1 MTAPA
6 IETRALVR
14 RFGEVEAL
22 GGLDLTVSAPGVF
35 GFLGVN
41 GAGKTTTFRVLTG
54 LIRPTSGEAKVL
66 GSAVGPGSE
75 AVRRRVGYLPQEPAA
90 YGWMTGEEFLLF
102 VADLFGLGRAEARK
116 RCAELLDLCGL
127 EDASKR
133 KVAGYSGGMKQRLGI
148 AQALVNSPELL
159 LLDEPVSSLDPVG
172 RAEVLDLMAEL
183 GRESC
188 VFMSSHILAD
198 IERVC
203 EDVAIIDRGR
213 IIACDKTA
221 TLRRRYVRPAFDVVL
236 RGDADRFVR
245 AASGVPFVES
255 ACRLA
260 DEGDAA
266 RVHVAVRDLAAG
278 ERGLPEL
285 VASLG
290 LSLVS
295 FSTSMPTLEEVFI
308 RLIGRGDEGEGGA

>member
-1 MTAPA
+1 VTA

-22 GGLDLTVSAPGVF
+22 AGLELTVSAPGVF

-54 LIRPTSGEAKVL
+54 LSRPTSGAAKVL
-66 GSAVGPGSE
+66 GSAVGPGNE

-90 YGWMTGEEFLLF
+90 YAWMTGEEFLLF

-116 RCAELLDLCGL
+116 RCAEMLKVCGL

-133 KVAGYSGGMKQRLGI
+133 KVGGYSGGMKQRLGI

-172 RAEVLDLMAEL
+172 RAEVLDLIAEL

-213 IIACDKTA
+213 IVACEKTA
-221 TLRRRYVRPAFDVVL
+221 TLRRRYVRPAFDLVL
-236 RGDADRFVR
+236 RGDADRFVQ

-255 ACRLA
+255 AYRLA

-278 ERGLPEL
+278 QRGLPEL

-290 LSLVS
+290 LALVS

-308 RLIGRGDEGEGGA
+308 RLIARGDEGESGA